1 MYGQLTKVNK
11 ASKELQVT
19 GYVKQNL
26 LNIKR
31 LMHITGVSA
40 QQGFKIKQI
49 EITKDP
55 CPMKLATKEV
65 EKVMSTSR
73 A

>member
-11 ASKELQVT
+11 ASKELEVT
-19 GYVKQNL
+19 GYIKQNL

-49 EITKDP
+49 EISKDP
-55 CPMKLATKEV
+55 CPMKLA
-65 EKVMSTSR
+65 
-73 A
+73 